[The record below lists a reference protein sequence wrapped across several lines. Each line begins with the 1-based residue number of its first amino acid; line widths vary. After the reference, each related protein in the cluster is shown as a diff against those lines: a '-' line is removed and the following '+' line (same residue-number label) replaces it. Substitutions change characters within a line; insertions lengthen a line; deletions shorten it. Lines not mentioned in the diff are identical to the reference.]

1 MASDSNLEGLAF
13 TKEENEWL
21 TRVGP
26 GTLMGDL
33 FRQYWIPVLPVSF
46 LKDPGGK
53 PLRIRL
59 LCEDLV
65 LFRTGE
71 GKIGLVGAYCQHR
84 LAPLYFGRIENDGI
98 RCPYH
103 GWKYATD
110 GTCMEMPNIPAEQQ
124 FCDAIHHPG
133 YPCVEYGGV
142 IWTYM
147 GPSKELP
154 ALPQFEYA
162 LVPEEQR
169 RYRLFR
175 SEGNYLQVLEGGID
189 PTHVMWLH
197 SPYDLSDDD
206 VAEIHQ
212 GPQQVVANKSKK
224 RTPDRTDIVDTPG
237 GFMYG
242 TRRSL
247 NDGTSLWRI
256 NQFMIP
262 FYSMPPG
269 GDFRGARAYVPID
282 DESCVKWQIGWY
294 PTREIMEKTKETPRL
309 IQKDEEHMEPT
320 TQPYGFIIPKAN
332 KANDYLINWETHLKR
347 RVGITGVNLQDMC
360 VTEWQGPTPILDR
373 TKEHLCSGD
382 QTTGKARR
390 MLLRLA
396 KALRDHG
403 TTPLGV
409 REPEIYRVRGTSVV
423 VPDNL
428 SWVDAVKER
437 VTVAKSAA

>member
-1 MASDSNLEGLAF
+1 M
-13 TKEENEWL
+13 
-21 TRVGP
+21 
-26 GTLMGDL
+26 
-33 FRQYWIPVLPVSF
+33 
-46 LKDPGGK
+46 
-53 PLRIRL
+53 
-59 LCEDLV
+59 
-65 LFRTGE
+65 LFRTGQ

-84 LAPLYFGRIENDGI
+84 LAPLYFGRIEDDGI

-147 GPSKELP
+147 GPAKELP
-154 ALPQFEYA
+154 ALPEFEYA
-162 LVPEEQR
+162 LVPEDQR

-197 SPYDLSDDD
+197 SPYNLADDD
-206 VAEIHQ
+206 VATIHQ
-212 GPQQVVANKSKK
+212 GPQQVVANKSQK
-224 RTPDRTDIVDTPG
+224 RTPDRTDIVDTSG

-247 NDGTSLWRI
+247 NDGTSLWRV
-256 NQFMIP
+256 NQFMVP

-294 PTREIMEKTKETPRL
+294 PITRDHG
-309 IQKDEEHMEPT
+309 KDQRNSAPDSKGRRA
-320 TQPYGFIIPKAN
+320 YG
-332 KANDYLINWETHLKR
+332 ANDAALRLHHSQGQQSERLPYQLGDPYNQASRHHR
-347 RVGITGVNLQDMC
+347 RQSSRYVRHGG
-360 VTEWQGPTPILDR
+360 QGPTPILDR

-382 QTTGKARR
+382 QTAGKARR

-396 KALRDHG
+396 KALRDQG
-403 TTPLGV
+403 VTPLGV